1 MLVASHY
8 FLGKIGVE
16 AQDLCPVVFRPL
28 RVNLSKQP
36 YIAFLTENQVPV
48 LLRHKPIFYIPSS
61 DSHGAFH
68 QAFARVLGGRHMECA
83 YYFFAWC
90 LPFCPCLV

>member
-16 AQDLCPVVFRPL
+16 AQDLCPFLICPL
-28 RVNLSKQP
+28 AIYFCKQP
-36 YIAFLTENQVPV
+36 YIALLLENQVPV
-48 LLRHKPIFYIPSS
+48 LLRHQSIFYIPSS

-68 QAFARVLGGRHMECA
+68 SVRV
-83 YYFFAWC
+83 
-90 LPFCPCLV
+90 